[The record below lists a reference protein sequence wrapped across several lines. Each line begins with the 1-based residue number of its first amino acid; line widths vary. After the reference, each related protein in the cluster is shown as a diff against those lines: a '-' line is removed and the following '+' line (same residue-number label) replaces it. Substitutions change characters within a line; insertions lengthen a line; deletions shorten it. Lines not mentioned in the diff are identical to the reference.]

1 MDRNQIIQNS
11 IVSDMSEGVMTI
23 RFNGVI
29 EQVNDAALAI
39 LEKKEEELTGNTFL
53 CAFFGSEENDAF
65 IQCVLDAVYEKGK
78 RKENY
83 VPYQTTQGVKQLR
96 VVSSCLH
103 ERGEMIGVLLVIS
116 DITELT
122 EMRDAVR
129 AMEKIQDLNRQLELR
144 NRVLQETFGR
154 YLSDDVVKEIL
165 ESPGGWK
172 LGGQRQKL
180 TVLMSDLRGF
190 TAMSERMK
198 PQDLINMLNHYFGEM
213 YEEIERYRGTLIEF
227 MGDGML
233 VVFGAPTWREN
244 HASDAVAAAV
254 GMQKRMEAVNRWNLK
269 HGYEELAMGIGI
281 NSDEMILGNIGSE
294 KRTKYGVLGA
304 AVNLAGRI
312 ESYTTGGQILI
323 SPGTR
328 EAVREELN
336 VRQTLSVS
344 PKGVGGEILLSDIA
358 GIGAPYNLR
367 LNVKYEALT
376 TLPAPVPVR
385 FARVEGKHTEDSWL
399 EGSIT
404 AASEDEALLDT
415 GEALSALDNL
425 LLKIGGN
432 LYAKVT
438 QVEQGSCRITF
449 TAKPPRFAEWFEQLI
464 QVNTAG
470 GEGGEASDFTLTV
483 LGTRGS
489 MAVGGPEYSEY
500 GGSTSCYLVQAGKES
515 IFLDAGSGLL
525 SAPGVFPKPPAILLS
540 HLHLDHVIG
549 LGMFPRLSQKGK
561 ECSLYVPF
569 CEDGQQAK
577 AEINR
582 LFAPPFWPVTLD
594 KLGADLH
601 ILPVT
606 ESFRIGEVQV
616 ETMPGSHP
624 GGSVVYKLSY
634 KGRSIVYATDYE
646 HGETTD
652 EKLAA
657 FSKNADLLLYDAQ
670 FEEEEYAH
678 KKGFGHST
686 AQRGMKLLE
695 QAGVRRLLFVH
706 HDTQCSD
713 RVLRQREAEWKS
725 DRIAY
730 AKEGQLLIL

>member
-53 CAFFGSEENDAF
+53 RAFFGSEENDAF

-254 GMQKRMEAVNRWNLK
+254 G
-269 HGYEELAMGIGI
+269 
-281 NSDEMILGNIGSE
+281 
-294 KRTKYGVLGA
+294 KYGVLGA

-385 FARVEGKHTEDSWL
+385 FARVKGKHTEDSWL

-449 TAKPPRFAEWFEQLI
+449 TAKPPCFAEWFEQLI
-464 QVNTAG
+464 QDNTAD

-489 MAVGGPEYSEY
+489 MAVWGPEYSEY

-577 AEINR
+577 AEINK

-616 ETMPGSHP
+616 ETMPGIHP
-624 GGSVVYKLSY
+624 GGSVVYKLNY
-634 KGRSIVYATDYE
+634 KGKSIVYATDYE